1 MHLRFLLIS
10 FLFFTSIVPVF
21 SQGIR
26 GRITNEQNE
35 AVPFANIYIP
45 QLSTGTTSNIDGN
58 YELKL
63 PEGKWEILFQY
74 LGYQTQ
80 TMALT
85 IGKTFQEI
93 NIRLITQDYRIPEI
107 KVLASGEDPAYY
119 IMRRA
124 IALAPYYQKQV
135 SKYSC
140 KVYLKG
146 SGVFEKIPFVLKKQM
161 KKGNMKVNEPFVME
175 TLSQI
180 DFELPD
186 KVNQKVLAMRSS
198 GKQNNTSPMGMI
210 TNNLYD
216 AGKYG
221 IVSPVGKS
229 ALKVYNFKLE
239 GVFEDQGR
247 TINKIKVNPKI
258 KGNDVFS
265 GYIFIADGF
274 WNIHSADLNMHVT
287 MTDVKVHQMYA
298 EVNKNTWMPVSL
310 DFDMDFSGLGLKIK
324 YKYVASISEYKTTL
338 NPALDHSFIEKQKN
352 QQMQE
357 QQIFDQITE
366 ETRQVEQQREA
377 KSKEQKRIAE
387 LMEKK
392 ELSNRETVKLSRL
405 IETEAKRNSPPEPL
419 EIKSSFQ
426 VSQKQVNNDT

>member
-140 KVYLKG
+140 KVY
-146 SGVFEKIPFVLKKQM
+146 
-161 KKGNMKVNEPFVME
+161 
-175 TLSQI
+175 
-180 DFELPD
+180 
-186 KVNQKVLAMRSS
+186 
-198 GKQNNTSPMGMI
+198 
-210 TNNLYD
+210 
-216 AGKYG
+216 
-221 IVSPVGKS
+221 
-229 ALKVYNFKLE
+229 
-239 GVFEDQGR
+239 
-247 TINKIKVNPKI
+247 
-258 KGNDVFS
+258 
-265 GYIFIADGF
+265 
-274 WNIHSADLNMHVT
+274 
-287 MTDVKVHQMYA
+287 
-298 EVNKNTWMPVSL
+298 
-310 DFDMDFSGLGLKIK
+310 
-324 YKYVASISEYKTTL
+324 
-338 NPALDHSFIEKQKN
+338 
-352 QQMQE
+352 
-357 QQIFDQITE
+357 
-366 ETRQVEQQREA
+366 
-377 KSKEQKRIAE
+377 
-387 LMEKK
+387 
-392 ELSNRETVKLSRL
+392 
-405 IETEAKRNSPPEPL
+405 
-419 EIKSSFQ
+419 
-426 VSQKQVNNDT
+426 